1 MYPPG
6 ILGKKPEK
14 RKKEK
19 HLTWENRQEDTKRI
33 AKSRS
38 YSCTVISGSLVSILK
53 NPLIKLD
60 YRIDKGKKQQ
70 INMQK
75 MTKPEVSFAKH
86 KWKKQTKS

>member
-1 MYPPG
+1 M
-6 ILGKKPEK
+6 
-14 RKKEK
+14 
-19 HLTWENRQEDTKRI
+19 
-33 AKSRS
+33 
-38 YSCTVISGSLVSILK
+38 LK

>member
-1 MYPPG
+1 M
-6 ILGKKPEK
+6 
-14 RKKEK
+14 
-19 HLTWENRQEDTKRI
+19 
-33 AKSRS
+33 
-38 YSCTVISGSLVSILK
+38 LK

-86 KWKKQTKS
+86 KLKKQNKS